1 MGRSRNL
8 NKIMLS
14 INKMSE
20 KQPSDIPDYRHLP
33 NIDCS
38 FDLMSIAKNIYEA
51 I

>member
-1 MGRSRNL
+1 MGKSKNL
-8 NKIMLS
+8 IKIMLS

-33 NIDCS
+33 KIDCS
-38 FDLMSIAKNIYEA
+38 FDLMYIAKYIYEA